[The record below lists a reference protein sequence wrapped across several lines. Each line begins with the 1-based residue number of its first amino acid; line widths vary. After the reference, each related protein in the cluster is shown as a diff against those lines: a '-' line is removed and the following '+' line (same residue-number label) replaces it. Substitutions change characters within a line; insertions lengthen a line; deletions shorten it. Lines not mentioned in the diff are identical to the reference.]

1 MSDIFVFKFE
11 EVEGKSNLHLR
22 DTPTK
27 SGQKKGI

>member
-1 MSDIFVFKFE
+1 MSDIFLFKFE
-11 EVEGKSNLHLR
+11 EVEGYLR